1 MSESDVSEGGM
12 IEVRHDGPVATVTL
26 NRPEK
31 RNALSSDGMVA
42 LRAAFQDLSADDG
55 LGAVILRGA
64 GPSFS
69 AGADVTELAALTE
82 ATAEGFIRTLHD
94 AIAAARD
101 CPVPVIAA
109 IHGSCLGGALELVAG
124 CDMRLAADDARFAMP
139 EVLVGIPSVIEAALL
154 PGLIGRGRTAR
165 LLLTGETIDAATA
178 ERWGLVEEVVPPD
191 ALMDRARALA
201 EAVLAADPLAVRVQK
216 TLMRRWQA
224 LPVEAAIE
232 AGVRPLADSYRT
244 DAPARRLA
252 AVLGKKR

>member
-1 MSESDVSEGGM
+1 M
-12 IEVRHDGPVATVTL
+12 IEVTRDGPVATVTL

-31 RNALSSDGMVA
+31 RNALSSAGMMG
-42 LRAAFQDLSADDG
+42 LRAAFEELSRDDG
-55 LGAVILRGA
+55 LGVAILRGA
-64 GPSFS
+64 GPCFG
-69 AGADVTELAALTE
+69 AGADVRELAALTG
-82 ATAEGFIRTLHD
+82 ADAEGFIRTLHA

-109 IHGSCLGGALELVAG
+109 IHGACLGGALELAAG
-124 CDMRLAADDARFAMP
+124 CDMRLAATDTRFAMP

-165 LLLTGETIDAATA
+165 LLFTGETIDAATA

-191 ALMDRARALA
+191 ALMDRARTLA
-201 EAVLAADPLAVRVQK
+201 EAVLAADPQAVRAQK
-216 TLMRRWQA
+216 TLMRRWEA

-232 AGVRPLADSYRT
+232 AGVRPFADSYRT

-252 AVLGKKR
+252 AVLERKR